1 MLQPLSTPFVLLSP
15 DTICNSET
23 ISTKQERIND
33 CSSQGLNAMLVKDRY
48 SWLNYTLELEGNVQI
63 MRNVHKLRLCGSTG

>member
-15 DTICNSET
+15 DAICNSKT
-23 ISTKQERIND
+23 TRMKQDRTND

-48 SWLNYTLELEGNVQI
+48 SWLNYTSELEGNVQI